1 MPTLKNTRWELF
13 CQGLLEGK
21 TADQA
26 YEDAGYSPNAGNAI
40 RLKGNERIQ
49 ARLEELKAEA
59 AKFAVMDKAW
69 VLRELRRTYEMAIG
83 ERLIGDREDGGYG
96 FHPAAAK
103 GILELVGKDQGM
115 FPDKVNIDQT
125 NREVSPTAS
134 SHNLEILRRL
144 GASGSP
150 PSKRKSD

>member
-1 MPTLKNTRWELF
+1 MPALKNIRWERF

-26 YEDAGYSPNAGNAI
+26 YEDAGYKPNRGNAAT
-40 RLKGNERIQ
+40 LKANQIIQ

-59 AKFAVMDKAW
+59 AKVAVMDKAW

-83 ERLIGDREDGGYG
+83 ERQIGDREDGGYG

-103 GILELVGKDQGM
+103 GVLELVGKDQGM
-115 FPDKVNIDQT
+115 FPDKLNVDQT
-125 NREVSPTAS
+125 VKERSPTAS
-134 SHNLEILRRL
+134 DHNLAVLEK
-144 GASGSP
+144 A
-150 PSKRKSD
+150 RKAGLA